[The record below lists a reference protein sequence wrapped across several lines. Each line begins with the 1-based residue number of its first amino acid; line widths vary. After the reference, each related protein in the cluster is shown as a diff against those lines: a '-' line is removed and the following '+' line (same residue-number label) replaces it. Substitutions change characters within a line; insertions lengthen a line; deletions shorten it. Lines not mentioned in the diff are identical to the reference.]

1 MRKVPMHI
9 RDVEKKKRGR
19 QMVKNPELN
28 ASRRTLLVG
37 APAVAAFLALADLLP
52 AMAAAQNA
60 MPLAQQRAFP
70 LSKEKF
76 KVITAET
83 LDDDIQSHDDK
94 TGTTRLFNDK
104 NFVLDLWVEK
114 RTGPHEFEWHEHRD
128 HIVHILDGETVY
140 ELGGTPLKAHSIGP
154 GEWLAPETEGSTR
167 TTLKKGDVLVIR
179 RGTPH
184 KRTTEASVVFLI
196 ASPQTPVAS

>member
-1 MRKVPMHI
+1 MPMQ
-9 RDVEKKKRGR
+9 DVEKSKRR
-19 QMVKNPELN
+19 RRMVRNEEID

-37 APAVAAFLALADLLP
+37 APAAAVVLALADLLP
-52 AMAAAQNA
+52 AMAVAQNA

-70 LSKEKF
+70 LSTEKF

-104 NFVLDLWVEK
+104 NFVLDLWAEK
-114 RTGPHEFEWHEHRD
+114 TTGPHEYEWHEHRD
-128 HIVHILDGETVY
+128 HIVYVLDGETDY
-140 ELGGTPLKAHSIGP
+140 EVGGTPLKAHSIGP
-154 GEWLAPETEGSTR
+154 GEWLAPEMNGSTR
-167 TTLKKGDVLVIR
+167 MTLKKGDVLVIR

-184 KRTTEASVVFLI
+184 KRSTKESVAFLI

>member
-1 MRKVPMHI
+1 MH
-9 RDVEKKKRGR
+9 RQDVESTKQLGP
-19 QMVKNPELN
+19 MMTNSEID
-28 ASRRTLLVG
+28 ASRRVLLVG
-37 APAVAAFLALADLLP
+37 APAAAALFALADLPP

-70 LSKEKF
+70 LSTEDF

-83 LDDDIQSHDDK
+83 LADDIQSHQTK

-104 NFVLDLWVEK
+104 NFVLDLWAEK
-114 RTGPHEFEWHEHRD
+114 TTGPHEYEWHEHRD
-128 HIVHILDGETVY
+128 HIVYVLDGETVY
-140 ELGGTPLKAHSIGP
+140 ELGGTPEKAHSIGP
-154 GEWLAPETEGSTR
+154 GEWLAPEMNGSTR

-184 KRTTEASVVFLI
+184 KRTTQERVAFLI

>member
-1 MRKVPMHI
+1 MHEEE
-9 RDVEKKKRGR
+9 VENANRR
-19 QMVKNPELN
+19 PLAENREID
-28 ASRRTLLVG
+28 ASRRALFIG
-37 APAVAAFLALADLLP
+37 ASAAAAFLALADLLP
-52 AMAAAQNA
+52 AMAGAQNA

-83 LDDDIQSHDDK
+83 LADDIQSHSAK

-104 NFVLDLWVEK
+104 NFVLDLWAEK
-114 RTGPHEFEWHEHRD
+114 TTGPHEYEWHEHRD
-128 HIVHILDGETVY
+128 HIVYILDGETVY
-140 ELGGTPLKAHSIGP
+140 ELGGRPVKGHSIGP
-154 GEWLAPETEGSTR
+154 GEWLAPEMKGSTR

-184 KRTTEASVVFLI
+184 KRITQESVAFLI